1 YPHTEIQRCIIH
13 QIRNSSKYVS
23 YKDLKEFNAD
33 LKLVY
38 TATTEE
44 AALAKLERFEQ
55 KWGDKYLIA
64 IRSWKN
70 NWDELATFFKYPQEI
85 RKIIYTTNA
94 MESYN
99 RQLRKV
105 TKARSIFPFD
115 DALLKMLYLAT
126 MDISK
131 KWTQSIRGWA
141 QILAQLSIFFE
152 GRIDN
157 ILF

>member
-1 YPHTEIQRCIIH
+1 MDLLKPLKLFIHILKFKDVIIH
-13 QIRNSSKYVS
+13 QISNSSKYVS

-38 TATTEE
+38 KSATEE
-44 AALAKLERFEQ
+44 ATLAELERFEQ

-70 NWDELATFFKYPQEI
+70 NWDELATFFKYSQEI

-105 TKARSIFPFD
+105 TKAKSIFPYD
-115 DALLKMLYLAT
+115 NALL
-126 MDISK
+126 S
-131 KWTQSIRGWA
+131 
-141 QILAQLSIFFE
+141 E
-152 GRIDN
+152 
-157 ILF
+157 

>member
-1 YPHTEIQRCIIH
+1 M
-13 QIRNSSKYVS
+13 
-23 YKDLKEFNAD
+23 
-33 LKLVY
+33 KLVY
-38 TATTEE
+38 KAATEE
-44 AALAKLERFEQ
+44 ATLAELEIFEQ

-85 RKIIYTTNA
+85 RKIIYTTNV

-105 TKARSIFPFD
+105 TKAKSIFPYD

-131 KWTQSIRGWA
+131 KWTQSIRGWT